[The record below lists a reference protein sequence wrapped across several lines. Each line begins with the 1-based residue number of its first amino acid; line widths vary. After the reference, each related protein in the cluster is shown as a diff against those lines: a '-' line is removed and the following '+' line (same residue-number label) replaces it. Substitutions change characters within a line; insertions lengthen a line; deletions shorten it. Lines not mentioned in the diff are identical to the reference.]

1 MAKKAATPAT
11 ITLKHLAAAL
21 AEEHDLSKKAAEA
34 ILTDMVGKIAKHLK
48 KGERVRIV
56 GLGILQVRK
65 RAARTGPQPRHRR
78 ADPDQGQ
85 QEGRLPRRQG
95 TQGSRLSRRSP
106 IAPKAPFR
114 RGPGMALFCYRALPL
129 PSFSD
134 RHAGLAL
141 TFTHDVTERFLRYV
155 VIDTQSDPASPT
167 CPSTEKQKNLGRLLA
182 SELQAIG
189 LTDAHLDEHGYVYAT
204 IPANTDKKVPVIC
217 FCSHMDTSPDCTGA
231 NVKPQIVRNYQ
242 GGDIVLPADPTQV
255 IRAADHPALADQI
268 GHDIIT
274 TDGTTLLGAD
284 NKAGL
289 AEIMDAARFL
299 VQNPDIKHGTIKIL
313 FTPDEEIGR
322 GVDKVDL
329 KKLGADFA
337 YTMDGE
343 TAGNIE
349 DETFSAD
356 GATITIEGV
365 STHPGFA
372 KGKMEHAIKIAAAI
386 VDRLPRD
393 TCSPETTEGKE
404 GFLHPIGITGALE
417 KATIGFIVR
426 DFTDEGL
433 QQKEALLEG
442 IVKEVMKDYPRST
455 YRMEVKAQYR
465 NMKQVIDRHP
475 ETVDYAIE
483 AIRRAGL
490 TPVRSSIRGG
500 TDGSRLSF
508 MGLPCPN
515 IFAGEHAFHSRLEW
529 VSRQDME
536 KAAETIVHL
545 AMIWE
550 ERA

>member
-1 MAKKAATPAT
+1 MPASP
-11 ITLKHLAAAL
+11 LA
-21 AEEHDLSKKAAEA
+21 
-34 ILTDMVGKIAKHLK
+34 
-48 KGERVRIV
+48 
-56 GLGILQVRK
+56 
-65 RAARTGPQPRHRR
+65 
-78 ADPDQGQ
+78 
-85 QEGRLPRRQG
+85 
-95 TQGSRLSRRSP
+95 
-106 IAPKAPFR
+106 
-114 RGPGMALFCYRALPL
+114 
-129 PSFSD
+129 
-134 RHAGLAL
+134 
-141 TFTHDVTERFLRYV
+141 FTHDVTERFLRYV

-189 LTDAHLDEHGYVYAT
+189 LADAHLDEHGYVYAT

-231 NVKPQIVRNYQ
+231 NVKPQIVKDYQ

-299 VQNPDIKHGTIKIL
+299 IQNPQIRHGTIKIL

-343 TAGNIE
+343 SAGHIE

-386 VDRLPRD
+386 VERLPKEG
-393 TCSPETTEGKE
+393 CSPETTSGKQ
-404 GFLHPIGITGALE
+404 GFLHPIGIEGALE
-417 KATIGFIVR
+417 QATLSFIVR
-426 DFTDEGL
+426 DFTEEGL
-433 QQKEALLEG
+433 KEKEDLLET
-442 IVKEVMKDYPRST
+442 IVKDVMKDYPRST
-455 YRMEVKAQYR
+455 YKLEVREQYR

-475 ETVDYAIE
+475 HVLEYAIE

-490 TPVRSSIRGG
+490 RPMRTAIRGG

-536 KAAETIVHL
+536 KAVQTIVHL

-550 ERA
+550 EKA